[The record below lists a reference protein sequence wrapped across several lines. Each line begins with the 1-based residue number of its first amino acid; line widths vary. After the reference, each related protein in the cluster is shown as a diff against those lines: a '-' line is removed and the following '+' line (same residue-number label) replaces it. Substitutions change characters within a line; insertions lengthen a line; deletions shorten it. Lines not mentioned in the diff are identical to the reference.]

1 MKTYS
6 PRLRAGF
13 TLIELLV
20 VIAIIAILAGLLL
33 PALAKAKAKAQRI
46 NCVSNMKQTA
56 LGFII
61 WVHDHEAG
69 NVHMR
74 VKWPGDP
81 IAPNEGTMGNPLGQ
95 NIWFQYS
102 WVSNEVE
109 SPKVLT
115 CPSDKQVKVATDW
128 GADPNGGFV
137 HSNFRNEAISY
148 ALSLEAGVNSGGSAF
163 DASQEHILLLDRN
176 MEVPGMTQDSA
187 CGSLVRPAWKLT
199 TQPLASSSWLVKPNY
214 GHGNVGNVAILDG
227 SVQGGPTKELN
238 LLLQRGD
245 DNGSMHFLYPRSP
258 NL

>member
-1 MKTYS
+1 MKIHAQ
-6 PRLRAGF
+6 RLRAGF

-33 PALAKAKAKAQRI
+33 PALARAKAKAQRI
-46 NCVSNMKQTA
+46 NCVSNMKQVA

-74 VKWPGDP
+74 VP
-81 IAPNEGTMGNPLGQ
+81 APPAGEGTRGHPLRA

-109 SPKVLT
+109 SPKVLV
-115 CPSDKQVKVATDW
+115 CPSDKQAKTATDW
-128 GADPNGGFV
+128 TLDPNGGFV
-137 HSNFRNEAISY
+137 HNNFQNEAVSF
-148 ALSLEAGVNSGGSAF
+148 ALSMEAGVITGGAAAF
-163 DASQEHILLLDRN
+163 DAAQEHILLLDRN
-176 MEVPGMTQDSA
+176 MEVTDGSDNG
-187 CGSLVRPAWKLT
+187 CGSQVGNAWKLV
-199 TQPLASSSWLVKPNY
+199 TQPTARSTWLKKPNY
-214 GHGNVGNVAILDG
+214 GHGNIGNVATLDG
-227 SVQGGPTKELN
+227 AVTGGPTKELN

-245 DNGSMHFLYPRSP
+245 DNGSMHFLFPRPP